1 MSKQIVLFIL
11 FALCSCCLH
20 AQPVILKET
29 FEKNTQNVTALSV
42 KTLTSGEWSFY
53 YTDKN
58 YNTTTECAV
67 LKYSGAKEGYIS
79 TPLLNKPSQISFS
92 ARTVGNVNNCL
103 EIQKSVNGAAYATVA
118 KVIIAG
124 DVYKQYS
131 VAINEINDNVKIR
144 FLRKSKSS
152 DGSNYNII
160 LDNVQ
165 IFGTGPTLQVL
176 NGRSQIC
183 NGQKICL
190 PISADASSVE
200 IPLTLTNTGNDVLEI
215 SDIKALGIGAIVG
228 NTTSSL
234 MPGNSLNIMVRI
246 TCTAQKATEVPIL
259 IHSNTSG
266 CSPNLIRFEIKNNT
280 DTD

>member
-1 MSKQIVLFIL
+1 MSKQGAFLVVIL
-11 FALCSCCLH
+11 FTFGFLK
-20 AQPVILKET
+20 AQPTILQEDFKD
-29 FEKNTQNVTALSV
+29 NSSNVTSISI
-42 KTLTSGEWSFY
+42 KTLGSGNWSFY

-58 YNTTTECAV
+58 YNAIAECAV
-67 LKYSGAKEGYIS
+67 LKYSGAEEGYIN
-79 TPLLNKPSQISFS
+79 TPLLYKPSQISFS
-92 ARTVGNVNNCL
+92 ARMVGNVNNCL

-144 FLRKSKSS
+144 FLRKKTSS

-165 IFGTGPTLQVL
+165 ILGTGPTLQVL
-176 NGRSQIC
+176 NGSSQIS
-183 NGQKICL
+183 NGQKVCL
-190 PISADASSVE
+190 PISASASSVE

-215 SDIKALGIGAIVG
+215 SNIKVLGMGAVVG
-228 NTTSSL
+228 NTKSSL
-234 MPGNSLNIMVRI
+234 LPSDSLNIIVRI
-246 TCTAQKATEVPIL
+246 TCTSQKATEVPIL

-266 CSPNLIRFEIKNNT
+266 CAPYLIQVEIKSNT
-280 DTD
+280 DTN